1 MEKITKELDKPDS
14 PGASPVA
21 PMVPPAKDPAE
32 KSGGLRQDGIKNDAR
47 QARKLPARS
56 PGRSPAWD
64 ERLVLGANFSNQVS
78 ESFRVLRSR
87 ILHPHD
93 GRPMCRT
100 VMVTSVLPQEGKSFV
115 SANLAI
121 ALAQGVDHHSLL
133 VECDLRL
140 PSVSRL
146 FGISHEQGLADYLL
160 NRSEIPSL
168 IRQTSLEKLTIL
180 PSGLPPPNPAELLGS
195 MRMQSL
201 VTELSARYSDR
212 IVVFDTPPYQVVSE
226 SAVLAKLIDGVVLVV
241 RHGVSGKLSIQK
253 TVEEIGREKIIGLI
267 FNGHESNIISSRLL
281 YRDETFYGDYY
292 RPKGSRVG

>member
-1 MEKITKELDKPDS
+1 MEKITKELERADS

-21 PMVPPAKDPAE
+21 PMAPPKNPAE
-32 KSGGLRQDGIKNDAR
+32 RGVGLRQDGIKNEAR
-47 QARKLPARS
+47 QGWKVPARS
-56 PGRSPAWD
+56 AVRSPAWD
-64 ERLVLGANFSNQVS
+64 ERLVLGANFSHQVA

-93 GRPMCRT
+93 GRPVCRT

-121 ALAQGVDHHSLL
+121 ALAKGVDHHALL

-146 FGISHEQGLADYLL
+146 FGISHEQGLTDYLL

-168 IRQTSLEKLTIL
+168 LRPTTLEKLTIL

-195 MRMQSL
+195 MRMRSL
-201 VTELSARYSDR
+201 VAELAARYADR

-226 SAVLAKLIDGVVLVV
+226 SAVLANLVDGVVLVV
-241 RHGVSGKLSIQK
+241 RHGIAGKLSIQK

-267 FNGHESNIISSRLL
+267 FNGHESNVISSRLL

-292 RPKGSRVG
+292 RPKGSRDG